1 MKVDNAPVELIDSFT
16 WEKRSKII
24 TRDVHGVSGLMNLT
38 YFSHLASEPSTPM
51 HFHQGILEI
60 HCIVKGR
67 SMMRLDRGDHVETLT
82 CTGGE
87 AMAVFPGE
95 CHARGNGSHQEPCEL
110 YAMQL
115 NLAESGDFLGL
126 NPEKGRA
133 LCRSLAQ
140 MPRRIVRLESADLAL
155 MRHAFALFATR
166 DAADRDAG
174 IAHLLCFLY
183 RFLRLPPVETMMRTP
198 ADERI
203 QRVLDYVEENISEP
217 FPLSALASL
226 SGYSLSRFKMRFREE
241 TGQTPALYIS
251 ALRVERAKLELE
263 STDQSITD
271 IAYNLGWS
279 SGNYFCT
286 VFKKLTGMSPLSYRR
301 QNRLEEGGS

>member
-1 MKVDNAPVELIDSFT
+1 MADRDAIEMIDSFT

-24 TRDVHGVSGLMNLT
+24 TRDVHGVSGLMNFT

-51 HFHQGILEI
+51 HYHQGIMEI

-67 SMMRLDRGDHVETLT
+67 SAIRLSLGENMQTLT
-82 CTGGE
+82 YTGGE

-110 YAMQL
+110 YAVQL
-115 NLAESGDFLGL
+115 NLAEADDFLGL

-133 LCRSLAQ
+133 LCDSLAN
-140 MPRRIVRLESADLAL
+140 MPRRLVRLGSADLAL
-155 MRHAFALFATR
+155 MRHAFGLFATR
-166 DAADRDAG
+166 DPADRDAG
-174 IAHLLCFLY
+174 VAHLLCFLY
-183 RFLRLPPVETMMRTP
+183 RFLRLRPVEAMMRAP
-198 ADERI
+198 SDERI
-203 QRVLDYVEENISEP
+203 QKVLDFVEQNISEP
-217 FPLSALASL
+217 FSLATLAGL
-226 SGYSLSRFKMRFREE
+226 SGYSLSRFKTRFREE

-263 STDQSITD
+263 RTNQTITD

-286 VFKKLTGMSPLSYRR
+286 VFKKLTGVSPLIYRR
-301 QNRLEEGGS
+301 QSRLEEGDS

>member
-1 MKVDNAPVELIDSFT
+1 MPARGAFELIDSFT

-24 TRDVHGVSGLMNLT
+24 TRDVHGVSGLMNMT
-38 YFSHLASEPSTPM
+38 YFSHLASEPSTPL
-51 HFHQGILEI
+51 HYHQGILEI

-67 SMMRLDRGDHVETLT
+67 SVMQLSRDNHIETLS

-115 NLAESGDFLGL
+115 NLAEADDFLGL

-133 LCRSLAQ
+133 LCESLARTS
-140 MPRRIVRLESADLAL
+140 RRLVRMESEDLAL
-155 MRHAFALFATR
+155 LRRAFGLFATQ
-166 DAADRDAG
+166 DPEDRDAG
-174 IAHLLCFLY
+174 VAHLLCFLY

-198 ADERI
+198 SDERI
-203 QRVLDYVEENISEP
+203 QRVLDHVEANISEP
-217 FPLSALASL
+217 FSLETLASL
-226 SGYSLSRFKMRFREE
+226 SGYSLSRFKTRFREE

-263 STDQSITD
+263 NTDQSITD

-286 VFKKLTGMSPLSYRR
+286 VFKKLTGVSPLTYRR
-301 QNRLEEGGS
+301 QNRLEDGGS

>member
-1 MKVDNAPVELIDSFT
+1 MTARDAVALIDRFT

-38 YFSHLASEPSTPM
+38 YFSHLASEPSTPL
-51 HFHQGILEI
+51 HYHEGILEI

-67 SMMRLDRGDHVETLT
+67 SVMQLKREDHMETLT

-95 CHARGNGSHQEPCEL
+95 CHARGNGSYQEPCEL

-126 NPEKGRA
+126 NPQKGEA
-133 LCRSLAQ
+133 LCRSLGH
-140 MPRRIVRLESADLAL
+140 MPRRLVRMENDDLAL
-155 MRHAFALFATR
+155 LRRAFGLFSTR

-174 IAHLLCFLY
+174 VAHLLCFLY

-198 ADERI
+198 SDERI
-203 QRVLDYVEENISEP
+203 QRVLDHVERNISEP
-217 FPLSALASL
+217 FSLETLAAL
-226 SGYSLSRFKMRFREE
+226 SGYSLSRFKTRFREE

-263 STDQSITD
+263 RTDQSITD

-286 VFKKLTGMSPLSYRR
+286 VFKKLTGVSPLTYRR
-301 QNRLEEGGS
+301 QNRLEDGDS